1 MKLVVGLGN
10 PGSKYERTR
19 HNAGF
24 WWVEKL
30 ARGSKAAFRTESKFH
45 GRVAK
50 LGGSVD
56 VWLLM
61 PDTYMN
67 LSGRSIA
74 SLASFYKIPPQD
86 ILVVHD
92 ELDLPP
98 GTVKL
103 KLGGGFSGHNG
114 LKDIAENLGSNEF
127 WRMRIGIGHPRDTAA
142 NAQEVVDYVL
152 HPPRPEEQPLID
164 DAIARSLDVWP
175 LLAENRHEA
184 AMLRLHTK
192 PEKRQE
198 RGERRDDEIGHERGE
213 R

>member
-1 MKLVVGLGN
+1 MRLVVGLGN
-10 PGSKYERTR
+10 PGRKYERTR

-30 ARGSKAAFRTESKFH
+30 AGGSRAAFRSEAKFH

-50 LGGSVD
+50 LGGPAD
-56 VWLLM
+56 TWLLM

-67 LSGRSIA
+67 LSGRAIA
-74 SLASFYKIPPQD
+74 ALASFYKIAPQE

-103 KLGGGFSGHNG
+103 KLGGGTSGHNG

-142 NAQEVVDYVL
+142 NEQEVVDYVL
-152 HPPRPEEQPLID
+152 HPPRAEEQPLID
-164 DAIARSLDVWP
+164 DAIARSLEVWP
-175 LLAENRHEA
+175 LLAEGRHEA

-192 PEKRQE
+192 PAKRE
-198 RGERRDDEIGHERGE
+198 TKDDRGEA
-213 R
+213 